1 VIPNVMAFD
10 VVASPGH
17 TAALPAAL
25 RPVDPIPTSEAAVT
39 RTLALRKSADAC
51 TGNAWLIDDRRF
63 DDITETPV
71 LGSTEIWRFVNES
84 GVTHPMHMHLV
95 AFQVLDRQPFVLE
108 NGEIV
113 TTGPPVAPDPSEA
126 GWKDT
131 APVDPGEILRVIARF
146 EDYTGLYPYHCHVL
160 EHEDNEM
167 MRQFQVVPPVG
178 VDPRPT
184 GQVSFAGSR
193 PNPFVEQTTFE
204 FALPRAGDVKL
215 TAFDAAGRLVRTLA
229 LGRQPEG
236 THRVAWDGRDDAGR
250 IVASGV
256 YLVRLE
262 AGDVALVRKVL
273 RLAP

>member
-1 VIPNVMAFD
+1 
-10 VVASPGH
+10 
-17 TAALPAAL
+17 
-25 RPVDPIPTSEAAVT
+25 
-39 RTLALRKSADAC
+39 
-51 TGNAWLIDDRRF
+51 
-63 DDITETPV
+63 
-71 LGSTEIWRFVNES
+71 
-84 GVTHPMHMHLV
+84 
-95 AFQVLDRQPFVLE
+95 
-108 NGEIV
+108 
-113 TTGPPVAPDPSEA
+113 
-126 GWKDT
+126 
-131 APVDPGEILRVIARF
+131 
-146 EDYTGLYPYHCHVL
+146 VL

-178 VDPRPT
+178 VDPRPM

-193 PNPFVEQTTFE
+193 PNPFVGQTTFE

-229 LGRQPEG
+229 LGRQLEG

-262 AGDVALVRKVL
+262 AGEVALVRKVL